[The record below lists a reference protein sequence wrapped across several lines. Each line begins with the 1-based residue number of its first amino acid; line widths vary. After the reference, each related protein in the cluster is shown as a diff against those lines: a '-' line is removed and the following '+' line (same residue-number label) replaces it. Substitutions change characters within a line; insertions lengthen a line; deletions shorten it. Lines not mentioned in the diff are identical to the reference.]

1 LSPRSITEGL
11 SQYLS
16 VARIGESFINVGADE
31 VEKGF
36 QEGELEPFGAL
47 LLSFCV
53 LDQKIEN
60 VIRADLIKLLFTE
73 LPFELIKEQPVIL
86 DGFFPQSLLSGTP

>member
-1 LSPRSITEGL
+1 
-11 SQYLS
+11 
-16 VARIGESFINVGADE
+16 VARIGEGFIHIGADE

-36 QEGELEPFGAL
+36 EEGELEPFGAL
-47 LLSFCV
+47 LMSFCV
-53 LDQKIEN
+53 LAQEIEN

-86 DGFFPQSLLSGTP
+86 DCFFCQSSLSGTP